1 MPTPPDYL
9 PVDCMTCRE
18 ALSARMDGEPEP
30 MPASATD
37 QHLDECAACQA
48 WSAEASRLTR
58 TLRVRPVGAVPDL
71 TAQILENAPEP
82 MARVHWARIALG
94 VVALAQLAL
103 GVAEVFGADQVMPGM
118 TMSGHLFNES
128 TAWNL
133 ALGVG
138 LLWAAMR
145 TRAVVGMLPVL
156 TGFLVVLTAFSVHD
170 LIDGQVGLSRV
181 ASHGLLVLGL
191 ALLWVVRRQDRG
203 RGEPG
208 RVRHTGDGDRTAD
221 GLTTSQAP
229 AERGRRGDGPL
240 RPTGRHNAA

>member
-1 MPTPPDYL
+1 M
-9 PVDCMTCRE
+9 DCMTCRE
-18 ALSARMDGEPEP
+18 ALSARMDGEQEP
-30 MPASATD
+30 VPAASTD
-37 QHLDECAACQA
+37 LHLEECAACQA

-71 TAQILENAPEP
+71 AARILEDAPASIP
-82 MARVHWARIALG
+82 RVHWSRIALG
-94 VVALAQLAL
+94 LVALVQIAL

-118 TMSGHLFNES
+118 VMGGHLFNES

-145 TRAVVGMLPVL
+145 PRAVVGMLPVL
-156 TGFLVVLTAFSVHD
+156 TGFLVALAAFSAHD

-181 ASHGLLVLGL
+181 VSHGLLVVGL
-191 ALLWVVRRQDRG
+191 ALLWVIRRQDSG
-203 RGEPG
+203 FGEPS
-208 RVRHTGDGDRTAD
+208 RVRQADDDRAVDGV
-221 GLTTSQAP
+221 TTSRAP
-229 AERGRRGDGPL
+229 AERGRRGGGPL